1 MTSPGPDITDRL
13 ARAKRRALVFRSPQR
28 RPLYVRQAVQLLTLG
43 VVIVI
48 GLQFAR
54 WVDGLT
60 RAESVG
66 VRPPGVEGFLP
77 ISALIGLRHWLVSGE
92 YSMIHPAALAIFGLA
107 CLSALLL
114 KKAFCSWL
122 CPVGTLSEYLARL
135 SHKVFRRRLKLAP
148 WLDRPLRALKYL
160 LAFYFVFAVF
170 VQMSPRDVEVF
181 LHSPYNRVADIKMLL
196 FFTRMSTLTAQ
207 VLAVLVGLSFVVP
220 YFWCRYLCPYGA
232 LLGPL
237 SLLSPLKVER
247 REIDCTECGRCAA
260 VCPAFLDVDR
270 KERVADAECTG
281 CLECV
286 AQCPAPGVLEVRA
299 AVGWR
304 GRVRPAVFAAAVL
317 LVFFG
322 GIGVARLA
330 GKWRTEIP
338 EAEFQRRV
346 QELDDPKYRHA
357 RGKVPDYGPDD

>member
-1 MTSPGPDITDRL
+1 MTSRSPDLIERL
-13 ARAKRRALVFRSPQR
+13 ARAKRRALVFRSAQK
-28 RPLYVRQAVQLLTLG
+28 RPLVSRQAVQMITLA

-48 GLQFAR
+48 GLQFAQ
-54 WVDGLT
+54 WVGGLM
-60 RAESVG
+60 RVESVG

-77 ISALIGLRHWLVSGE
+77 ISAMISLRHWLHSGS
-92 YSMIHPAALAIFGLA
+92 YSMIHPAGLAIFGLV

-122 CPVGTLSEYLARL
+122 CPVGTIAEYLARL
-135 SHKVFRRRLKLAP
+135 SHKVFRRRIKLP
-148 WLDRPLRALKYL
+148 VWLDRPLRALKYL
-160 LAFYFVFAVF
+160 LAFYFVYAVF
-170 VQMSPRDVEVF
+170 VQMSPREIELF
-181 LHSPYNRVADIKMLL
+181 LHSPYNKVADIKMLL

-207 VLAVLVGLSFVVP
+207 VLAALVLLSFVVP

-237 SLLSPLKVER
+237 SMISPLKVER
-247 REIDCTECGRCAA
+247 RHADCTECGRCAA

-270 KERVADAECTG
+270 KGRVTDPECTG

-286 AQCPAPGVLEVRA
+286 AQCPAPGALEVRS

-304 GRVRPAVFAAAVL
+304 GRIRPVVFAAAVAL
-317 LVFFG
+317 LFYG
-322 GIGVARLA
+322 GIGAAKLA
-330 GKWRTEIP
+330 GKWRTEIT

-346 QELDDPKYRHA
+346 LELDDPKYHHA
-357 RGKVPDYGPDD
+357 RGQVPDYGPED